1 MIIDLRSDTLTKP
14 AKGMLDAMFAA
25 AVGDDVFNDD
35 PTVIA
40 LQEKVAKLFDKEAA
54 LFCGSGIMCNQV
66 AIKLQVAVDQKVLC
80 DELSHIYYHEK
91 NGPAFLSGI
100 QHHLVNTPAGK
111 LNAALV
117 DSVLTKENQGKK
129 NIALVSLENTVNKGG
144 GCYYTLNEIKEIAD
158 VSKMHNVP
166 MHLDGARIFNALVE
180 TGDTPAE
187 IVQYF
192 ETISFC
198 LSKGLGTPVGSM
210 LVSSNEK
217 IEEARKIRNQFG
229 GGMRQIGYLA
239 AAGIY
244 ALDNNINRLKE
255 DHLRAK
261 RIGEELVKLSFVEK
275 LIPVQTNVVI
285 FHLRENIDDVHFM
298 KQLADNNIRT
308 VSFGKQIVRM
318 VTHMD
323 ITDEMVDETIRVLK
337 QFESLYF

>member
-14 AKGMLDAMFAA
+14 NKGMLDAMFAA
-25 AVGDDVFNDD
+25 TVGDDVFNDD
-35 PTVIA
+35 PTVIS
-40 LQEKVAKLFDKEAA
+40 LQEKAARIFGKEAA

-100 QHHLVNTPAGK
+100 QHHLVNTPSGK

-144 GCYYTLNEIKEIAD
+144 GCYYTLNEIQEVAEVCKR
-158 VSKMHNVP
+158 HNVP
-166 MHLDGARIFNALVE
+166 MHLDGARIFNALIE
-180 TGDTPAE
+180 TGDTAPEVAK
-187 IVQYF
+187 YF

-210 LVSSNEK
+210 LVSSKQK

-255 DHLRAK
+255 DHQRAK
-261 RIGEELVKLSFVEK
+261 RIGEELAKLSFVEK
-275 LIPVQTNVVI
+275 LIPVHTNVVI
-285 FHLRENIDDVHFM
+285 FHLQDSIDDVNFM
-298 KQLADNNIRT
+298 KQLSDNNIRT
-308 VSFGKQIVRM
+308 VSFGKQVVRM

-323 ITDEMVDETIRVLK
+323 ITDEMVDGLISRLKTI
-337 QFESLYF
+337 